1 MNPRFYASALAALL
15 LVPAVRSASAG
26 EVLYEDTF
34 TKLDPSWGAVGENL
48 SVQDGKLMLRPSL
61 NTTRSLLNEANVF
74 DDAEIIVELTL
85 SAGDTSVPGGLIFW
99 AKDYSN
105 FYCLCINASGYF
117 KISRYVI
124 DRWLDPIHWTASD
137 AINPG
142 VGQINKLRVAIKGRQ
157 ATAYINDKQVVTFD
171 GQPPRGGGC
180 IGVSG
185 TSSEASASIWQ
196 FAKLKVTGA
205 SPPATIPPAAA
216 PLITAPA
223 PTTPAP
229 AASLAAAPMPLASAP
244 PRPRSSVALRLHG
257 SNTIGKELAPA
268 LCEEFLKFQG
278 ATSVQRKPGPKE
290 DETDIE
296 AVLPSESAEPLT
308 FEVQAHGSKT
318 AFEDL
323 AAGQCDIGLASRQI
337 KSDEAQQCALAGLGD
352 MLSPVCENVLGSDG
366 IAVFVNKSNPINA
379 LTKEQIADIFSGRIT
394 DWSQLGGNP
403 GPVDL
408 YAPDDK
414 SGTLDIFKSLV
425 LGTTPLAPR
434 AARYENNAKLSDEV
448 AADANG
454 IGIAGMAFVRGGK
467 ALAVSEDGATPLLP
481 TPFTVATQE
490 YPLSR
495 RLFLYIPAN
504 PQNKWTRKFV
514 EFALSE
520 VGGRSKLTPTGFFA
534 RKFVQSAA
542 SKLEV
547 FSWWTSGGEAAALD
561 ALFNTYKK
569 QYPGAGIINA
579 TVAGGG
585 GSAARPVLQTR
596 LAVGNPPDTWQSHPG
611 WELLGQYV
619 EPNYCEPVNDLYQS
633 DGWDKVYPKA
643 LVDML
648 SKDGKTYAVL
658 AGVHHGNV
666 LWYNKKLLD
675 KNGIKVGDKMTFDE
689 FFAACDKLKAAG
701 IPALGVGDSGIWAS
715 AQLFENTLLG
725 VVGPQGWTD
734 LFSGRMRWDDSE
746 VKLAMQYFAKMQNY
760 LNPNHATLTWD
771 QAVKELIE
779 GKVAFNSMGDWADGE
794 FVKAGLKEK
803 EDFGWVSH
811 PGTDGSFIV
820 VADGFTLAK
829 GAPHK
834 EATTAWLKSIG
845 SKEAQEAFNPLKGSI
860 PARTDVDQSKFDGYH
875 RWSMTEF
882 AKDKLLPSCAHGE
895 AAPAAFQEAFN
906 NAVSSFLVDKNV
918 ENFAKGLVMAA
929 EKASPETV
937 GMLDFAGQAIGVE
950 NFTIPRDAP
959 RQYAKEVNGA
969 SKLALNLRFR
979 SRSNQLDDKA
989 LGDLDR
995 LVELLANPTY
1005 QQRSVLLVGFSD
1017 SAGSART
1024 NLALSKSRAGAVAK
1038 QLQMRGITPS
1048 LIDGYGK
1055 DLPIAPNDTK
1065 DGREKN
1071 RRVEVWLR

>member
-1 MNPRFYASALAALL
+1 MNPRLYVSALIALL
-15 LVPAVRSASAG
+15 FLPAVRSVLAG
-26 EVLYEDTF
+26 EVLYEDDF
-34 TKLDPSWGAVGENL
+34 TKLDPSWGAISENL
-48 SVQDGKLMLRPSL
+48 SLKDGKLTLKPSL
-61 NTTRSLLNEANVF
+61 NTTRSVLNQANVF
-74 DDAEIIVELTL
+74 DDAEITVEVTL
-85 SAGDTSVPGGLIFW
+85 SVGDTNVPGGLIFW
-99 AKDYSN
+99 AKDYGS

-124 DRWLDPIHWTASD
+124 DRWLDPVSWTANE
-137 AINPG
+137 AINQG
-142 VGQINKLRVAIKGRQ
+142 VGQVNKLRVATKGRQ
-157 ATAYINDKQVVTFD
+157 AIAYINDKQVATFD

-180 IGVSG
+180 IGISG
-185 TSSEASASIWQ
+185 TSAEASASIWQ
-196 FAKLKVTGA
+196 FAKLMVTGTSPEA
-205 SPPATIPPAAA
+205 APPAAALPAAA
-216 PLITAPA
+216 PLAV
-223 PTTPAP
+223 
-229 AASLAAAPMPLASAP
+229 ASPPLPPAP
-244 PRPRSSVALRLHG
+244 PRPAKPVALRLHG
-257 SNTIGKELAPA
+257 SNTIGKDLVPA
-268 LCEEFLKFQG
+268 LCEDFLKFEG
-278 ATSVQRKPGPKE
+278 ATSVQRKPGAKE

-323 AAGQCDIGLASRQI
+323 ATGKCDIGLASRQI
-337 KSDEAQQCALAGLGD
+337 NSDEAQQCALGGLGD
-352 MLSPVCENVLGSDG
+352 MFSPACENVLGSDG
-366 IAVFVNKSNPINA
+366 IAVFVNKINPISA
-379 LTKEQIADIFSGRIT
+379 LTKQQIADIFSGRIT

-414 SGTLDIFKSLV
+414 SGTFDTFRSLV
-425 LGTTPLAPR
+425 LGARTLSPR
-434 AARYENNAKLSDEV
+434 ASRYENSAKLSDEV

-454 IGIAGMAFVRGGK
+454 IGIAGMVFVRGNK
-467 ALAVSEDGATPLLP
+467 ALGVSEGGARPLLP
-481 TPFTVATQE
+481 TPFTVTTGE

-520 VGGRSKLTPTGFFA
+520 LGGRSKLTPTGFFA
-534 RKFVQSAA
+534 RKFVESAV

-561 ALFNTYKK
+561 ALFDTYKK
-569 QYPGAGIINA
+569 RYPGAGIINA

-611 WELLGQYV
+611 WELFGQYV
-619 EPNYCEPVNDLYQS
+619 EPNYCEPIDDLYQS
-633 DGWDKVYPKA
+633 DGWDKVFPKA
-643 LVDML
+643 LVDMMA
-648 SKDGKTYAVL
+648 KDGKIYAVL

-701 IPALGVGDSGIWAS
+701 IPALGVGDLGIWAS

-734 LFSGRMRWDDSE
+734 LFSGKMKWDDPE
-746 VKLAMQYFAKMQNY
+746 VKQAMQYFAKMQNY
-760 LNPNHATLTWD
+760 LNPDHAALTWD
-771 QAVKELIE
+771 QAVKELME
-779 GKVAFNSMGDWADGE
+779 GKVAFTSMGDWADGE
-794 FVKAGLKEK
+794 FIKAGMKEK

-811 PGTDGSFIV
+811 PGTDGSFMI

-834 EATTAWLKSIG
+834 EATIAWLKSVG
-845 SKEAQEAFNPLKGSI
+845 SKEAQEVFNPLKGSI

-882 AKDKLLPSCAHGE
+882 AKDKLLPSCVHGE
-895 AAPAAFQEAFN
+895 AAPAAFQKAFDD
-906 NAVSSFLVDKNV
+906 AVSSFSVDMNV
-918 ENFAKGLVMAA
+918 ENFAKALVLAA
-929 EKASPETV
+929 EKTGPEAA
-937 GMLDFAGQAIGVE
+937 GMLDFVGQAIGVE
-950 NFTIPRDAP
+950 NFQIARAP
-959 RQYAKEVNGA
+959 RQYVKDVDGA
-969 SKLALNLRFR
+969 RKLSLNLRFHTR
-979 SRSNQLDDKA
+979 SDQLDNKA

-995 LVELLANPTY
+995 LVELLASPTY
-1005 QQRSVLLVGFSD
+1005 QQRHVLLFGFSD
-1017 SAGSART
+1017 SAGSARA
-1024 NLALSKSRAGAVAK
+1024 NLALSKGRAKAVAE
-1038 QLQMRGITPS
+1038 QLRMRGITPS
-1048 LIDGYGK
+1048 LVDGYGK
-1055 DLPIAPNDTK
+1055 DLPIAPNDTEE
-1065 DGREKN
+1065 GREKN